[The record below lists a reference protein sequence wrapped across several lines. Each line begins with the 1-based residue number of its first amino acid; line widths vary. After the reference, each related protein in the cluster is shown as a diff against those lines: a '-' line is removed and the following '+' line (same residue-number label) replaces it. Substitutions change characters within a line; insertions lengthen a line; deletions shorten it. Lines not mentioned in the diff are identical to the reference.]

1 MLLRCFVTPIFIAD
15 MFDSKALLYVTT
27 VSKNYTIL
35 DLSFAVF
42 WHFWAG
48 GGIWYESVFLSTLK
62 DDTSIC
68 SPFLL
73 TLAYLSF
80 LMSFILFPYHLFIL
94 QMEALTINFQVNKSG
109 LCSFCFFLS
118 FLELNLSIC
127 DWLLLFC
134 LELDKFDFH
143 AVLHHFYS

>member
-1 MLLRCFVTPIFIAD
+1 MLLLSPKTTQYLICH
-15 MFDSKALLYVTT
+15 LLYFD
-27 VSKNYTIL
+27 I
-35 DLSFAVF
+35 FGRGG
-42 WHFWAG
+42 G

-109 LCSFCFFLS
+109 LCSFCFFFLS
-118 FLELNLSIC
+118 FLELNLSNLRLAAFI
-127 DWLLLFC
+127 LLRIRQ
-134 LELDKFDFH
+134 
-143 AVLHHFYS
+143 V